1 MSQNISLLGEKIPAK
16 RIRLNWLPAETR
28 QAILTRRAEGHSL
41 RCIAADLKVSHG
53 SVQRLIKM
61 EENGGCL
68 PPSLPRIPKRPRNG
82 QYALPDFERIA
93 KLTLKGKTVKDCWQ
107 DYARNQPKAYSYEYF
122 STLFRVWLD
131 ENKTA
136 KPQKST
142 ADGLQT
148 VPEGSGLT
156 VKEDDPASDETPV
169 LPKFSTEEFITSRDL
184 WQKRIDP
191 RSSIF
196 VLHGHG
202 CTLKVERGELV
213 AWDGSRTDTANRRF
227 SKVTHGLSA
236 IIFLGSSGLV
246 TFEAIKWLEAQGI
259 GLFVL
264 GWYSELISVS
274 QPASSASIELRR
286 AQFSADRLRVARA
299 VLTEKLNSG
308 AVLGKLSPAAHDKAT
323 ARVKT
328 AKSVDDLLAIEA
340 QAALDYWSNR
350 RFSLKHRRRN
360 WPDQWTEFHY
370 RASPISG
377 GPRHAMH
384 PVNAILNY
392 AYSTAA
398 AFLTR
403 TLAMVGFD
411 PACGFLHADAQGRYS
426 LSYDALELLRAD
438 IDAAILPWVASV
450 TWKRADFPV
459 TPEGIVRL
467 NAPLAA
473 VVAQR
478 TAELLPQTRLDAA
491 AQWMREAIMS
501 GLQ

>member
-1 MSQNISLLGEKIPAK
+1 VPQKLGVLDETIPAK
-16 RIRLNWLPAETR
+16 RIRLNGLPIEIK
-28 QAILTRRAEGHSL
+28 QAILARRAEGCSL
-41 RCIAADLKVSHG
+41 RGIAADLNLSHG
-53 SVQRLIKM
+53 SVQRLLKM
-61 EENGGCL
+61 EENGGQVS
-68 PPSLPRIPKRPRNG
+68 PSLPRIPKRPRNG
-82 QYALPDFERIA
+82 QHALPDFERIA

-107 DYARNQPKAYSYEYF
+107 DYARDQPKAYSYEYF

-136 KPQKST
+136 KTPKPK
-142 ADGLQT
+142 GGKLQT
-148 VPEGSGLT
+148 GPEASGLT
-156 VKEDDPASDETPV
+156 VKEDDPASHETPV
-169 LPKFSTEEFITSRDL
+169 LPKFSTEEFIASRDL

-191 RSSIF
+191 RSSVF

-213 AWDGSRTDTANRRF
+213 AWDGSRTETANRRF
-227 SKVTHGLSA
+227 PKVTHGLSA
-236 IIFLGSSGLV
+236 VIFLGSSGLV
-246 TFEAIKWLEAQGI
+246 TFEAIKWLEAQGV

-274 QPASSASIELRR
+274 QPASSASIEIRR
-286 AQFSADRLRVARA
+286 AQFSADRLRVAKA
-299 VLTEKLNSG
+299 ILAEKLSSG
-308 AVLGKLSPAAHDKAT
+308 ARLGKLSPAAHAKAT
-323 ARVKT
+323 ERVKT

-360 WPDQWTEFHY
+360 WPDQWTEFSY

-398 AFLTR
+398 AYLTR
-403 TLAMVGFD
+403 TLAMAGFD

-426 LSYDALELLRAD
+426 LSYDVLELLRAD

-459 TPEGIVRL
+459 TPEGVVRL
-467 NAPLAA
+467 TAPLAG

-478 TAELLPQTRLDAA
+478 TAEVLPQAKLDWA

-501 GLQ
+501 RVR